1 MFTIQFTKQ
10 AIKALRRI
18 SADEAALIRTKI
30 RELALDPFAAP
41 NVKKL
46 PGRPGFRLRVG
57 VWRVIYEVHG
67 DELLIAILKIAPR
80 GGAYQ

>member
-1 MFTIQFTKQ
+1 MYTIQFTKQ
-10 AIKALRRI
+10 AIKALRKI
-18 SADEAALIRTKI
+18 SANEAALIRAKI

-41 NVKKL
+41 NVRKL
-46 PGRPGFRLRVG
+46 AGRPGYRLRAG
-57 VWRVIYEVHG
+57 DWRVIYEVHE